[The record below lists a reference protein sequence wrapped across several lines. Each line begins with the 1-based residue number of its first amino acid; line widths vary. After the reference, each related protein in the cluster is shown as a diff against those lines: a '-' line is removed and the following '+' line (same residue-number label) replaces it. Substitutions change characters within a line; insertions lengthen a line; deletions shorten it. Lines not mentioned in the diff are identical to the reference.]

1 MLELSST
8 ELDLVVLSQIASSM
22 LIRNFRGDTGGVQA

>member
-8 ELDLVVLSQIASSM
+8 ELDLVILSQIASSM
-22 LIRNFRGDTGGVQA
+22 LIRNLRGDTRGVQA